1 MPVQALGLTHRDMIS
16 QAAADTLNAE
26 VRALLTE
33 HDGQLSAEDAMEQVA
48 DQHGYTLVERDNETA
63 LIRNAAGEYAILWYE
78 SQFGQAMSVFT
89 ARDYEQDAVG
99 FDNQALGWG
108 ETA

>member
-1 MPVQALGLTHRDMIS
+1 MSVQALGLTHRDMIS
-16 QAAADTLNAE
+16 QAAADALNAE
-26 VRALLTE
+26 VQVLLTE
-33 HDGQLSAEDAMEQVA
+33 HNGQLSAEDAMEQVA

-63 LIRNAAGEYAILWYE
+63 LMRNQDGEYAILWYE

-89 ARDYEQDAVG
+89 ADEYENGAVG
-99 FDNQALGWG
+99 FDNQVLGWG